1 MSKTHRVLRDMKKLF
16 AMRGVLYLITRFC
29 GSRLRRCSFNEY
41 YKSGGWDRLDSSHSS
56 EIVEVVER
64 YARKGRILDM
74 GCGTGILAS
83 RLADE
88 SFSYYR
94 GVDASS
100 EAVGPARKRASEK
113 IDFEIGDIQ
122 RYECCDEF
130 DCIVFEESLY
140 YVPFFRYRL
149 LNRYSQRL
157 RPGGVFVVTISD
169 PKRFSRLIDMIR
181 DKFEMVEDRPGP
193 GGKRQYLVFRGLQ
206 ASQG

>member
-1 MSKTHRVLRDMKKLF
+1 M
-16 AMRGVLYLITRFC
+16 
-29 GSRLRRCSFNEY
+29 
-41 YKSGGWDRLDSSHSS
+41 DSSHSS
-56 EIVEVVER
+56 EIVEVVEK

-83 RLADE
+83 RLGGE

-100 EAVGPARKRASEK
+100 EAIALAEKRRSER

-122 RYECCDEF
+122 RYECGDEF

-149 LNRYSQRL
+149 LKRYSQRL
-157 RPGGVFVVTISD
+157 LSGGVFVVTISD

-193 GGKRQYLVFRGLQ
+193 GGKRQYLVFRGL
-206 ASQG
+206 